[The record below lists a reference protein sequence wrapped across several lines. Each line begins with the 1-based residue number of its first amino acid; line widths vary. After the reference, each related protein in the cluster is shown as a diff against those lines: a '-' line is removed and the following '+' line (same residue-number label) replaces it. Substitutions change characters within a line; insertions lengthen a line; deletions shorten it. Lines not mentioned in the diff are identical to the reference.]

1 MLYDFS
7 MASSSGSSGGLSQAA
22 VAQKNWEM
30 ANNIQ
35 MIGPVDEIYRYDHK
49 QQQDILAAKPW
60 KKE

>member
-1 MLYDFS
+1 